1 MNTGAGDRGRAFIA
15 LFQPLNPDT
24 QYLTLADRQWQCPV
38 CGAEHHRDINAAVN
52 IAARAV

>member
-1 MNTGAGDRGRAFIA
+1 
-15 LFQPLNPDT
+15 
-24 QYLTLADRQWQCPV
+24 QCPV

>member
-1 MNTGAGDRGRAFIA
+1 GEINEH
-15 LFQPLNPDT
+15 
-24 QYLTLADRQWQCPV
+24 LTLADRRWQCPA

>member
-1 MNTGAGDRGRAFIA
+1 
-15 LFQPLNPDT
+15 
-24 QYLTLADRQWQCPV
+24 CPV

>member
-1 MNTGAGDRGRAFIA
+1 MTRI
-15 LFQPLNPDT
+15 LFQVVN
-24 QYLTLADRQWQCPV
+24 YLTLADRRWQCPV

>member
-1 MNTGAGDRGRAFIA
+1 M
-15 LFQPLNPDT
+15 
-24 QYLTLADRQWQCPV
+24 

>member
-1 MNTGAGDRGRAFIA
+1 INE
-15 LFQPLNPDT
+15 
-24 QYLTLADRQWQCPV
+24 YLTLADRRWQCPV